1 MDYATQSDL
10 LAGPMALLKYSL
22 TRFGT
27 EISDNAVQ
35 ILGGRGITV
44 GGLGQYIEQVD
55 RQSLAL
61 HLTLQYQ
68 RNYKFDSILG
78 GSEEVLA
85 DLGVRQ
91 AIKNGRKAE
100 AAAAAK
106 L

>member
-44 GGLGQYIEQVD
+44 GGLGQYIEQVNS
-55 RQSLAL
+55 RSLA
-61 HLTLQYQ
+61 
-68 RNYKFDSILG
+68 R
-78 GSEEVLA
+78 V
-85 DLGVRQ
+85 
-91 AIKNGRKAE
+91 
-100 AAAAAK
+100 
-106 L
+106 